1 MARGQDG
8 GYLYSR
14 DGKLIPIDE
23 THHEYVAKHPKLF
36 FSDDE
41 IATLCRN
48 YKVPELRALC
58 HDEDFMEETGPIFEH
73 FSKCL
78 TKKGWLKVRNIGLTS
93 QTYITCY
100 MFKRDYDTVMNLL
113 TKVPDIINDNLH
125 IEGVVDEDWISTDKS
140 SAEKDLLERMC
151 EAIEAEERIQENR
164 FNGEPWFSNPTAEEI
179 EADAKE
185 WRKNHP
191 EPTYFIG
198 VVVEEDGSKYFVD
211 KYNDLTDNYYLAKLF
226 NTKEEAEETASV
238 ARVCPSIVQSLEV
251 YGNYKLKESASN
263 GFLACCYDPEDFYEE
278 TNYVDKDGELNGN
291 SSGCEVFA
299 TEDEAIEW
307 ADDNKPYGWNS
318 FAMPA
323 GCGPSLKEG
332 IEDVPKITY
341 KTIEDALYQWYMDQ
355 LDFCSSYGMKEMK
368 WEYDQLFDIIK
379 ASSKPSFGLVNE
391 IAKKIED
398 RGYDADVFKKCIY
411 NSIKESKESFFDKL
425 LEDIK
430 DFPQSTHQMYRFA
443 RRRHNDTGAVR
454 KVSGQPYWVH
464 PEGVALIVMKHGGSD
479 LEIKAAMAHDVLE
492 DTGESFEDMV
502 EKFGYEVASIVNEIT
517 NDKDEIKKVGKEQY
531 ISDELCRISDEA
543 LTVKLAD
550 MLYNQKDSPTESN
563 YIRMRN
569 NVNYMLNNRED
580 LLPIHKELAQEI
592 LDV

>member
-1 MARGQDG
+1 MAKGQDG

-73 FSKCL
+73 FSKAL

-100 MFKRDYDTVMNLL
+100 MFKRDYDTIMNLL

-151 EAIEAEERIQENR
+151 EAIETEERIQEN
-164 FNGEPWFSNPTAEEI
+164 T
-179 EADAKE
+179 
-185 WRKNHP
+185 
-191 EPTYFIG
+191 
-198 VVVEEDGSKYFVD
+198 
-211 KYNDLTDNYYLAKLF
+211 
-226 NTKEEAEETASV
+226 
-238 ARVCPSIVQSLEV
+238 
-251 YGNYKLKESASN
+251 SN

-278 TNYVDKDGELNGN
+278 TNYVDKDGELKCN

-323 GCGPSLKEG
+323 GCGPSL
-332 IEDVPKITY
+332 
-341 KTIEDALYQWYMDQ
+341 
-355 LDFCSSYGMKEMK
+355 
-368 WEYDQLFDIIK
+368 
-379 ASSKPSFGLVNE
+379 
-391 IAKKIED
+391 
-398 RGYDADVFKKCIY
+398 
-411 NSIKESKESFFDKL
+411 KESKESFFDKL

>member
-14 DGKLIPIDE
+14 DGKLIPIDS
-23 THHEYVAKHPKLF
+23 THHEYVAQHPRLF

-41 IATLCRN
+41 IATLCKN
-48 YKVPELRALC
+48 YRVAELRELC
-58 HDEDFMEETGPIFEH
+58 HDEDFIEETGPIFEH
-73 FSKCL
+73 FSKAL

-100 MFKRDYDTVMNLL
+100 MFKRDYDTIMNLL

-151 EAIEAEERIQENR
+151 EAVEAEERIQENR

-179 EADAKE
+179 EAHAKE

-198 VVVEEDGSKYFVD
+198 VVVEEDGSQYFVD

-251 YGNYKLKESASN
+251 YSNYKLKESASS
-263 GFLACCYDPEDFYEE
+263 GFLACCYDPEDYYEE
-278 TNYVDKDGELNGN
+278 TNYVDRDGELKCN

-299 TEDEAIEW
+299 TEEEAEDW
-307 ADDNKPYGWNS
+307 ADDNKPYGWFS

-323 GCGPSLKEG
+323 GCGPSL
-332 IEDVPKITY
+332 
-341 KTIEDALYQWYMDQ
+341 
-355 LDFCSSYGMKEMK
+355 
-368 WEYDQLFDIIK
+368 
-379 ASSKPSFGLVNE
+379 
-391 IAKKIED
+391 
-398 RGYDADVFKKCIY
+398 
-411 NSIKESKESFFDKL
+411 KESKESFFDKL

>member
-1 MARGQDG
+1 MVRGQDG

-14 DGKLIPIDE
+14 DGKLIPIDS
-23 THHEYVAKHPKLF
+23 THHEYVAQHPKLF

-41 IATLCRN
+41 ITTLCKN
-48 YKVPELRALC
+48 YHVTELRELC
-58 HDEDFMEETGPIFEH
+58 HDEDFIEETGPIFEH
-73 FSKCL
+73 FSMAL
-78 TKKGWLKVRNIGLTS
+78 TKKGWLKVRNIGLNS

-100 MFKRDYDTVMNLL
+100 KFKRDYDTIMNLL

-125 IEGVVDEDWISTDKS
+125 IEGTVDEDWITTDKS
-140 SAEKDLLERMC
+140 NAEKDLLERMC
-151 EAIEAEERIQENR
+151 EAVETEERLQENR

-179 EADAKE
+179 KAHAEE

-198 VVVEEDGSKYFVD
+198 VVVEEDGSQYFVD

-226 NTKEEAEETASV
+226 KTKEEAEEVASV

-251 YGNYKLKESASN
+251 YSNYKL
-263 GFLACCYDPEDFYEE
+263 
-278 TNYVDKDGELNGN
+278 
-291 SSGCEVFA
+291 
-299 TEDEAIEW
+299 
-307 ADDNKPYGWNS
+307 
-318 FAMPA
+318 
-323 GCGPSLKEG
+323 
-332 IEDVPKITY
+332 
-341 KTIEDALYQWYMDQ
+341 
-355 LDFCSSYGMKEMK
+355 
-368 WEYDQLFDIIK
+368 
-379 ASSKPSFGLVNE
+379 
-391 IAKKIED
+391 
-398 RGYDADVFKKCIY
+398 
-411 NSIKESKESFFDKL
+411 KESKESFFDKL
-425 LEDIK
+425 LEAID
-430 DFPQSTHQMYRFA
+430 DFPKSTHGMYRFA

-479 LEIKAAMAHDVLE
+479 IEIKAAMAHDVLE
-492 DTGESFEDMV
+492 DTGDTFEDMV

-517 NDKDEIKKVGKEQY
+517 NDKDEIKRVGKEQY

-550 MLYNQKDSPTESN
+550 MLYNQKDSPTENN

>member
-23 THHEYVAKHPKLF
+23 THHEYVAQHPRLF

-41 IATLCRN
+41 IATLCKN
-48 YKVPELRALC
+48 YGVTELRELC
-58 HDEDFMEETGPIFEH
+58 HDEDFIEETGPVFEH

-78 TKKGWLKVRNIGLTS
+78 TKKGWLKVRNIGLNS

-100 MFKRDYDTVMNLL
+100 MFKRDYDTIMNLL

-125 IEGVVDEDWISTDKS
+125 IEGVVDEDWITTDKS
-140 SAEKDLLERMC
+140 NAEKDLLERMC
-151 EAIEAEERIQENR
+151 EVVETEERIQENR

-179 EADAKE
+179 EAHAEE

-198 VVVEEDGSKYFVD
+198 VVIEEDGSKYFVD

-226 NTKEEAEETASV
+226 KSKEDAEETASV
-238 ARVCPSIVQSLEV
+238 ARVCPSIVQTLEV
-251 YGNYKLKESASN
+251 YGNYKLKE
-263 GFLACCYDPEDFYEE
+263 D
-278 TNYVDKDGELNGN
+278 
-291 SSGCEVFA
+291 
-299 TEDEAIEW
+299 
-307 ADDNKPYGWNS
+307 
-318 FAMPA
+318 
-323 GCGPSLKEG
+323 
-332 IEDVPKITY
+332 
-341 KTIEDALYQWYMDQ
+341 
-355 LDFCSSYGMKEMK
+355 
-368 WEYDQLFDIIK
+368 
-379 ASSKPSFGLVNE
+379 
-391 IAKKIED
+391 
-398 RGYDADVFKKCIY
+398 
-411 NSIKESKESFFDKL
+411 KESFFDKL
-425 LEDIK
+425 LEAID
-430 DFPQSTHQMYRFA
+430 DFPKSTHGMYRFA

-479 LEIKAAMAHDVLE
+479 IEIKAAMAHDVLE
-492 DTGESFEDMV
+492 DTGDTFEDMV

>member
-1 MARGQDG
+1 MAKGQDG

-73 FSKCL
+73 FTKSL

-100 MFKRDYDTVMNLL
+100 MFKRDYDTIMNLL

-151 EAIEAEERIQENR
+151 EAIETEERIQEN
-164 FNGEPWFSNPTAEEI
+164 T
-179 EADAKE
+179 
-185 WRKNHP
+185 
-191 EPTYFIG
+191 
-198 VVVEEDGSKYFVD
+198 
-211 KYNDLTDNYYLAKLF
+211 
-226 NTKEEAEETASV
+226 
-238 ARVCPSIVQSLEV
+238 
-251 YGNYKLKESASN
+251 SN

-278 TNYVDKDGELNGN
+278 TNYVDKDGELKCN

-323 GCGPSLKEG
+323 GCGPSLKE
-332 IEDVPKITY
+332 
-341 KTIEDALYQWYMDQ
+341 
-355 LDFCSSYGMKEMK
+355 
-368 WEYDQLFDIIK
+368 
-379 ASSKPSFGLVNE
+379 
-391 IAKKIED
+391 
-398 RGYDADVFKKCIY
+398 
-411 NSIKESKESFFDKL
+411 SKESFFDKL

-443 RRRHNDTGAVR
+443 RRRHNDTGAIR
-454 KVSGQPYWVH
+454 KVSKQPYWVH

>member
-14 DGKLIPIDE
+14 DEKLIPIDS
-23 THHEYVAKHPKLF
+23 THHEYVAQHPKLF

-41 IATLCRN
+41 IATLCKN
-48 YKVPELRALC
+48 YHVTELRELC
-58 HDEDFMEETGPIFEH
+58 HDEDFIEETGPIFEH
-73 FSKCL
+73 FSMAL
-78 TKKGWLKVRNIGLTS
+78 TKKGWLKVRNIGLNS

-100 MFKRDYDTVMNLL
+100 KFKRDYDTIMNLL

-125 IEGVVDEDWISTDKS
+125 IEGTVDEDWITTDKS
-140 SAEKDLLERMC
+140 NAEKDLLERMC
-151 EAIEAEERIQENR
+151 EAVETEERIQE
-164 FNGEPWFSNPTAEEI
+164 
-179 EADAKE
+179 
-185 WRKNHP
+185 
-191 EPTYFIG
+191 
-198 VVVEEDGSKYFVD
+198 
-211 KYNDLTDNYYLAKLF
+211 
-226 NTKEEAEETASV
+226 SV
-238 ARVCPSIVQSLEV
+238 
-251 YGNYKLKESASN
+251 
-263 GFLACCYDPEDFYEE
+263 
-278 TNYVDKDGELNGN
+278 
-291 SSGCEVFA
+291 
-299 TEDEAIEW
+299 
-307 ADDNKPYGWNS
+307 
-318 FAMPA
+318 
-323 GCGPSLKEG
+323 
-332 IEDVPKITY
+332 EDVPKITY
-341 KTIEDALYQWYMDQ
+341 QTIEDALYQWYIYQ
-355 LDFCSSYGMKEMK
+355 LDFNSNFSDERTKEA
-368 WEYDQLFDIIK
+368 YDDIFDIVK
-379 ASSKPSFGLVNE
+379 ASSKPSFGLINE
-391 IAKKIED
+391 IIHKIEWY
-398 RGYDADVFKKCIY
+398 GYDSWQFKKNIY
-411 NSIKESKESFFDKL
+411 NAIKESKESFFDKL
-425 LEDIK
+425 LEDIE
-430 DFPQSTHQMYRFA
+430 DFPKSTHGMYRFA

-492 DTGESFEDMV
+492 DTGDTFEDMV

-517 NDKDEIKKVGKEQY
+517 NDKDEIKRVGKEQY

>member
-23 THHEYVAKHPKLF
+23 THHEYVAQHPRLF

-41 IATLCRN
+41 IATLCKN
-48 YKVPELRALC
+48 YGVTELRELC
-58 HDEDFMEETGPIFEH
+58 HDEDFIEESGPIFEH
-73 FSKCL
+73 FIKSL
-78 TKKGWLKVRNIGLTS
+78 TKKGWLKVRNIGLNS

-100 MFKRDYDTVMNLL
+100 MFKRDYDTIMNLL

-125 IEGVVDEDWISTDKS
+125 IEGVVDEDWITTSKS

-151 EAIEAEERIQENR
+151 EAVEIEERIQEN
-164 FNGEPWFSNPTAEEI
+164 S
-179 EADAKE
+179 
-185 WRKNHP
+185 
-191 EPTYFIG
+191 
-198 VVVEEDGSKYFVD
+198 
-211 KYNDLTDNYYLAKLF
+211 
-226 NTKEEAEETASV
+226 
-238 ARVCPSIVQSLEV
+238 
-251 YGNYKLKESASN
+251 SN
-263 GFLACCYDPEDFYEE
+263 GFLACCYDPEDYYEE
-278 TNYVDKDGELNGN
+278 TNYVDKDGELSCN

-299 TEDEAIEW
+299 TEEEAEEW
-307 ADDNKPYGWNS
+307 ADDNRPYGWVS

-332 IEDVPKITY
+332 TEDVPKITY

-355 LDFCSSYGMKEMK
+355 LDFCSAYGMKEMN
-368 WEYDQLFDIIK
+368 WIYDQLFGIVK
-379 ASSKPSFGLVNE
+379 ASPKPSFGLVNE
-391 IAKKIED
+391 IVKEIEN
-398 RGYDADVFKKCIY
+398 RGYDADVFKKGIY

-425 LEDIK
+425 LEAIE
-430 DFPQSTHQMYRFA
+430 DFPKSTHSMYRFA

-517 NDKDEIKKVGKEQY
+517 NDKDEIKRVGKEQY

>member
-14 DGKLIPIDE
+14 DGKLIPIDS
-23 THHEYVAKHPKLF
+23 THHEYAAQHPKLF

-48 YKVPELRALC
+48 YRVTGLRELC
-58 HDEDFMEETGPIFEH
+58 HDEDFIEESGPIFEH
-73 FSKCL
+73 FSKAL

-100 MFKRDYDTVMNLL
+100 MFKRDYDTIMNLL

-125 IEGVVDEDWISTDKS
+125 IEGVVDEDWIATDKS

-151 EAIEAEERIQENR
+151 EAVEAEERIREN
-164 FNGEPWFSNPTAEEI
+164 T
-179 EADAKE
+179 
-185 WRKNHP
+185 
-191 EPTYFIG
+191 
-198 VVVEEDGSKYFVD
+198 
-211 KYNDLTDNYYLAKLF
+211 
-226 NTKEEAEETASV
+226 
-238 ARVCPSIVQSLEV
+238 
-251 YGNYKLKESASN
+251 N

-278 TNYVDKDGELNGN
+278 TNYVDKDGELSCN

-299 TEDEAIEW
+299 TEDEAIDY
-307 ADDNKPYGWNS
+307 ADENKPIGWES

-323 GCGPSLKEG
+323 GCGPSL
-332 IEDVPKITY
+332 
-341 KTIEDALYQWYMDQ
+341 
-355 LDFCSSYGMKEMK
+355 
-368 WEYDQLFDIIK
+368 
-379 ASSKPSFGLVNE
+379 
-391 IAKKIED
+391 
-398 RGYDADVFKKCIY
+398 
-411 NSIKESKESFFDKL
+411 KESKESFFDKL

-492 DTGESFEDMV
+492 DTGESFDDMV

-550 MLYNQKDSPTESN
+550 MLYNQEDSPTESN

>member
-23 THHEYVAKHPKLF
+23 THHEYVAQHPKLF

-41 IATLCRN
+41 IATLCKN
-48 YKVPELRALC
+48 YGVTELRELC
-58 HDEDFMEETGPIFEH
+58 HDEDFIEESGPIFEH
-73 FSKCL
+73 FTKCL
-78 TKKGWLKVRNIGLTS
+78 TKKGWLKVRNIGLNS

-100 MFKRDYDTVMNLL
+100 MFKRDYDTIMNIL

-125 IEGVVDEDWISTDKS
+125 IEGVVDEDWITTDKNN
-140 SAEKDLLERMC
+140 AEKDLLERMC
-151 EAIEAEERIQENR
+151 EVVETEERIQENR
-164 FNGEPWFSNPTAEEI
+164 FNGEPWLSNPTAEEI
-179 EADAKE
+179 EAHAEE

-198 VVVEEDGSKYFVD
+198 VVIEEDGSKYFVD

-226 NTKEEAEETASV
+226 KSKEEAEETASV

-251 YGNYKLKESASN
+251 YGNYKLKENTSN
-263 GFLACCYDPEDFYEE
+263 GFLACCYDPEDYYQE
-278 TNYVDKDGELNGN
+278 TNYVDKDGELRCN

-299 TEDEAIEW
+299 TEEEAEEW
-307 ADDNKPYGWNS
+307 ADDNRPYGWVS

-323 GCGPSLKEG
+323 GCGPSLKE
-332 IEDVPKITY
+332 
-341 KTIEDALYQWYMDQ
+341 
-355 LDFCSSYGMKEMK
+355 
-368 WEYDQLFDIIK
+368 
-379 ASSKPSFGLVNE
+379 
-391 IAKKIED
+391 
-398 RGYDADVFKKCIY
+398 
-411 NSIKESKESFFDKL
+411 SKESFFDKL
-425 LEDIK
+425 LEAIE
-430 DFPQSTHQMYRFA
+430 DFPKSTHGMYRFA

-479 LEIKAAMAHDVLE
+479 IEIKAAMAHDVLE
-492 DTGESFEDMV
+492 DTGDTFEDMV

-517 NDKDEIKKVGKEQY
+517 NDKHESKKVGKEQY

>member
-23 THHEYVAKHPKLF
+23 THHEYVAQHPKLF

-48 YKVPELRALC
+48 YSITELRELC
-58 HDEDFMEETGPIFEH
+58 HDEDFIEESGPIFEH
-73 FSKCL
+73 FTKSL
-78 TKKGWLKVRNIGLTS
+78 TKKGWLKVRNIGLNS

-100 MFKRDYDTVMNLL
+100 MFKRDYDTIMNLL

-125 IEGVVDEDWISTDKS
+125 IEGVVDEDWITTSKS

-151 EAIEAEERIQENR
+151 EVVETKERIQETSFVAKIYNLDDSWDEYYIDE
-164 FNGEPWFSNPTAEEI
+164 NGEPVDYPEKAKVFDNEQDAEDWAEENRYYNWG
-179 EADAKE
+179 AYA
-185 WRKNHP
+185 
-191 EPTYFIG
+191 
-198 VVVEEDGSKYFVD
+198 SK
-211 KYNDLTDNYYLAKLF
+211 L
-226 NTKEEAEETASV
+226 S
-238 ARVCPSIVQSLEV
+238 
-251 YGNYKLKESASN
+251 
-263 GFLACCYDPEDFYEE
+263 
-278 TNYVDKDGELNGN
+278 
-291 SSGCEVFA
+291 
-299 TEDEAIEW
+299 EAIE
-307 ADDNKPYGWNS
+307 
-318 FAMPA
+318 
-323 GCGPSLKEG
+323 
-332 IEDVPKITY
+332 
-341 KTIEDALYQWYMDQ
+341 
-355 LDFCSSYGMKEMK
+355 
-368 WEYDQLFDIIK
+368 
-379 ASSKPSFGLVNE
+379 
-391 IAKKIED
+391 
-398 RGYDADVFKKCIY
+398 
-411 NSIKESKESFFDKL
+411 
-425 LEDIK
+425 
-430 DFPQSTHQMYRFA
+430 DFPKSTHGMYRFA

-492 DTGESFEDMV
+492 DTGDTFEDMV

-517 NDKDEIKKVGKEQY
+517 NDKDEIKRVGKEQY

>member
-14 DGKLIPIDE
+14 DGKLIPIDS
-23 THHEYVAKHPKLF
+23 THHEYVAQHPKLF

-41 IATLCRN
+41 IATLCKN
-48 YKVPELRALC
+48 YRVTELRELC
-58 HDEDFMEETGPIFEH
+58 HDEDFIEETGPIFEH
-73 FSKCL
+73 FSMAL
-78 TKKGWLKVRNIGLTS
+78 TKKGWLKVRNIGLNS

-100 MFKRDYDTVMNLL
+100 KFKRDYDTIMNLL

-125 IEGVVDEDWISTDKS
+125 IEGTVDEDWITTDKS
-140 SAEKDLLERMC
+140 NAEKDLLETMC
-151 EAIEAEERIQENR
+151 EAVEVEERIQENR

-179 EADAKE
+179 KAHAEE

-198 VVVEEDGSKYFVD
+198 VVVEEDGSQYFVD

-226 NTKEEAEETASV
+226 KTKEEAEETASV

-251 YGNYKLKESASN
+251 YSNYKLKE
-263 GFLACCYDPEDFYEE
+263 D
-278 TNYVDKDGELNGN
+278 
-291 SSGCEVFA
+291 
-299 TEDEAIEW
+299 
-307 ADDNKPYGWNS
+307 
-318 FAMPA
+318 
-323 GCGPSLKEG
+323 

-341 KTIEDALYQWYMDQ
+341 QTIEDALYEWYMYQ
-355 LDFCSSYGMKEMK
+355 LDFNSNFSMERTKEA
-368 WEYDQLFDIIK
+368 YDDIFNIVK
-379 ASSKPSFGLVNE
+379 ASSKPSFGLINE
-391 IAKKIED
+391 LIHKIEWY
-398 RGYDADVFKKCIY
+398 GYDSWQFKKHIY
-411 NSIKESKESFFDKL
+411 NAIKECKEEFFDRL
-425 LEDIK
+425 LEGIE
-430 DFPQSTHQMYRFA
+430 DFPKSTHGMYRFA

-479 LEIKAAMAHDVLE
+479 IEIKAAMAHDVLE
-492 DTGESFEDMV
+492 DTGDTFEDMV

-517 NDKDEIKKVGKEQY
+517 NDKDEIKRVGKEQY

-550 MLYNQKDSPTESN
+550 MLYNQKDSPTENN

>member
-23 THHEYVAKHPKLF
+23 THHEYVAQHPKLF

-41 IATLCRN
+41 IATLCKN
-48 YKVPELRALC
+48 YGVTELRELC
-58 HDEDFMEETGPIFEH
+58 HDEDFIEETGPIFEH
-73 FSKCL
+73 LSKAL

-100 MFKRDYDTVMNLL
+100 MFKRDYDTIMNLL

-125 IEGVVDEDWISTDKS
+125 IEGVVDEDWITTSKS
-140 SAEKDLLERMC
+140 SAEKDLLEKMC
-151 EAIEAEERIQENR
+151 EAVEAEERIQE
-164 FNGEPWFSNPTAEEI
+164 S
-179 EADAKE
+179 
-185 WRKNHP
+185 
-191 EPTYFIG
+191 
-198 VVVEEDGSKYFVD
+198 S
-211 KYNDLTDNYYLAKLF
+211 
-226 NTKEEAEETASV
+226 
-238 ARVCPSIVQSLEV
+238 
-251 YGNYKLKESASN
+251 SN
-263 GFLACCYDPEDFYEE
+263 GFLACCYDPEDYYEE
-278 TNYVDKDGELNGN
+278 TNYVDKDGELSCN

-299 TEDEAIEW
+299 TEEEAIDY
-307 ADDNKPYGWNS
+307 ADDNKPYGWFS

-323 GCGPSLKEG
+323 GCGPSLKE
-332 IEDVPKITY
+332 
-341 KTIEDALYQWYMDQ
+341 
-355 LDFCSSYGMKEMK
+355 
-368 WEYDQLFDIIK
+368 
-379 ASSKPSFGLVNE
+379 
-391 IAKKIED
+391 
-398 RGYDADVFKKCIY
+398 
-411 NSIKESKESFFDKL
+411 SKESFFDKL
-425 LEDIK
+425 LEAIE
-430 DFPQSTHQMYRFA
+430 DFPKSTHGMYRFA

-479 LEIKAAMAHDVLE
+479 IEIKAAMAHDVLE

>member
-14 DGKLIPIDE
+14 DGKLIPIDS
-23 THHEYVAKHPKLF
+23 THHEYVAQHPRLF

-41 IATLCRN
+41 IATLCKN
-48 YKVPELRALC
+48 YRVTELRELC
-58 HDEDFMEETGPIFEH
+58 HDEDFIEETGPIFEH
-73 FSKCL
+73 FSKAL

-100 MFKRDYDTVMNLL
+100 MFKRDYDTIMNLL

-151 EAIEAEERIQENR
+151 EAVEAEERIQENR

-179 EADAKE
+179 EAHAKE

-198 VVVEEDGSKYFVD
+198 VVVEEDGSQYFVD

-226 NTKEEAEETASV
+226 QTKEEAEDAASV

-251 YGNYKLKESASN
+251 YGNYKLKENTSN
-263 GFLACCYDPEDFYEE
+263 GFLACCYDPEDYYEE
-278 TNYVDKDGELNGN
+278 TNYVDRDGELKCN

-299 TEDEAIEW
+299 TEEEAEDW
-307 ADDNKPYGWNS
+307 ADDNKPYGWFS

-323 GCGPSLKEG
+323 GCGPSLKE
-332 IEDVPKITY
+332 D
-341 KTIEDALYQWYMDQ
+341 
-355 LDFCSSYGMKEMK
+355 
-368 WEYDQLFDIIK
+368 
-379 ASSKPSFGLVNE
+379 
-391 IAKKIED
+391 
-398 RGYDADVFKKCIY
+398 
-411 NSIKESKESFFDKL
+411 KESFFDKL
-425 LEDIK
+425 LEAIE

>member
-23 THHEYVAKHPKLF
+23 THHEYVAQHPRLF

-41 IATLCRN
+41 IATLCKN
-48 YKVPELRALC
+48 YGVTELRELC
-58 HDEDFMEETGPIFEH
+58 HDEDFIEESGPIFEH
-73 FSKCL
+73 FTKCL
-78 TKKGWLKVRNIGLTS
+78 TKKGWLKVRNIGLNS

-100 MFKRDYDTVMNLL
+100 MFKRDYDTIMNLL

-125 IEGVVDEDWISTDKS
+125 IEGVVDEDWITTDKS

-151 EAIEAEERIQENR
+151 EAIE
-164 FNGEPWFSNPTAEEI
+164 
-179 EADAKE
+179 
-185 WRKNHP
+185 
-191 EPTYFIG
+191 
-198 VVVEEDGSKYFVD
+198 
-211 KYNDLTDNYYLAKLF
+211 
-226 NTKEEAEETASV
+226 
-238 ARVCPSIVQSLEV
+238 
-251 YGNYKLKESASN
+251 
-263 GFLACCYDPEDFYEE
+263 
-278 TNYVDKDGELNGN
+278 
-291 SSGCEVFA
+291 
-299 TEDEAIEW
+299 
-307 ADDNKPYGWNS
+307 
-318 FAMPA
+318 
-323 GCGPSLKEG
+323 
-332 IEDVPKITY
+332 
-341 KTIEDALYQWYMDQ
+341 
-355 LDFCSSYGMKEMK
+355 
-368 WEYDQLFDIIK
+368 
-379 ASSKPSFGLVNE
+379 
-391 IAKKIED
+391 
-398 RGYDADVFKKCIY
+398 
-411 NSIKESKESFFDKL
+411 KESFFDKL
-425 LEDIK
+425 LEAID
-430 DFPQSTHQMYRFA
+430 DFPKSTHGMYRFA

-479 LEIKAAMAHDVLE
+479 IEIKAAMAHDVLE
-492 DTGESFEDMV
+492 DTGDTFEDMV

>member
-23 THHEYVAKHPKLF
+23 THHEYVAQHPKLF

-41 IATLCRN
+41 IATLCKN
-48 YKVPELRALC
+48 YGVTELRELC
-58 HDEDFMEETGPIFEH
+58 HDEDFIEESGPIFEH
-73 FSKCL
+73 FTKCL
-78 TKKGWLKVRNIGLTS
+78 TKKGWLKVRNIGLNS

-100 MFKRDYDTVMNLL
+100 MFKRDYDTIMNLL

-125 IEGVVDEDWISTDKS
+125 IEGVVDEDWITTDKS

-151 EAIEAEERIQENR
+151 EAVETEERIQEN
-164 FNGEPWFSNPTAEEI
+164 S
-179 EADAKE
+179 
-185 WRKNHP
+185 
-191 EPTYFIG
+191 
-198 VVVEEDGSKYFVD
+198 
-211 KYNDLTDNYYLAKLF
+211 
-226 NTKEEAEETASV
+226 
-238 ARVCPSIVQSLEV
+238 
-251 YGNYKLKESASN
+251 SN
-263 GFLACCYDPEDFYEE
+263 GFLACCYDPEDYYQE
-278 TNYVDKDGELNGN
+278 TNYVDKDGELHCN

-299 TEDEAIEW
+299 TEEEAEEW
-307 ADDNKPYGWNS
+307 ADDNRPYGWVS

-323 GCGPSLKEG
+323 GCGPSLKE
-332 IEDVPKITY
+332 
-341 KTIEDALYQWYMDQ
+341 
-355 LDFCSSYGMKEMK
+355 
-368 WEYDQLFDIIK
+368 
-379 ASSKPSFGLVNE
+379 
-391 IAKKIED
+391 
-398 RGYDADVFKKCIY
+398 
-411 NSIKESKESFFDKL
+411 SKESFFDKL
-425 LEDIK
+425 LEAIE
-430 DFPQSTHQMYRFA
+430 DFPKSTHGMYRFA

-492 DTGESFEDMV
+492 DTGDTFEDMV

-517 NDKDEIKKVGKEQY
+517 NDKNEIKKVGKEQY

>member
-23 THHEYVAKHPKLF
+23 THHEYVAQHPKLF

-41 IATLCRN
+41 IATLCKN
-48 YKVPELRALC
+48 YGVTELRELC
-58 HDEDFMEETGPIFEH
+58 HDEDFIEESGPIFEH
-73 FSKCL
+73 FSKAL
-78 TKKGWLKVRNIGLTS
+78 TKKGWLKIRNIGLTS

-100 MFKRDYDTVMNLL
+100 MFKRDYDTIMNLL

-151 EAIEAEERIQENR
+151 EVVEAEERIQEN
-164 FNGEPWFSNPTAEEI
+164 T
-179 EADAKE
+179 
-185 WRKNHP
+185 
-191 EPTYFIG
+191 
-198 VVVEEDGSKYFVD
+198 
-211 KYNDLTDNYYLAKLF
+211 
-226 NTKEEAEETASV
+226 
-238 ARVCPSIVQSLEV
+238 
-251 YGNYKLKESASN
+251 SN
-263 GFLACCYDPEDFYEE
+263 GFLACCYDPEDYYEE
-278 TNYVDKDGELNGN
+278 TNYVDKDGELSCN

-299 TEDEAIEW
+299 TVEEAIDW
-307 ADDNKPYGWNS
+307 ADDNKPYDWFS

-323 GCGPSLKEG
+323 GCGP
-332 IEDVPKITY
+332 
-341 KTIEDALYQWYMDQ
+341 
-355 LDFCSSYGMKEMK
+355 
-368 WEYDQLFDIIK
+368 
-379 ASSKPSFGLVNE
+379 
-391 IAKKIED
+391 
-398 RGYDADVFKKCIY
+398 
-411 NSIKESKESFFDKL
+411 SIKESKESFFDKL

>member
-100 MFKRDYDTVMNLL
+100 MFKRDYDTIMNLL

-140 SAEKDLLERMC
+140 NAEKDLLERMC
-151 EAIEAEERIQENR
+151 EAIEAEERIQEN
-164 FNGEPWFSNPTAEEI
+164 T
-179 EADAKE
+179 
-185 WRKNHP
+185 
-191 EPTYFIG
+191 
-198 VVVEEDGSKYFVD
+198 
-211 KYNDLTDNYYLAKLF
+211 
-226 NTKEEAEETASV
+226 
-238 ARVCPSIVQSLEV
+238 
-251 YGNYKLKESASN
+251 SN

-278 TNYVDKDGELNGN
+278 TNYVDKDGELNSN

-398 RGYDADVFKKCIY
+398 RGYDADVFKKSIY